1 MTDPITLAFVDCET
15 TGLRPDLSHSVWE
28 LAIIRRGP
36 DEDPDWWE
44 TEHVWQIR
52 PDLNVADP
60 EALEVN
66 DFLRRFRV
74 PPGVDALWF
83 PQEQSEPIPQTFAE
97 AAAQIHRL
105 LDGAYLVGAVPSF
118 DALMLTHFLRGHG
131 LEPAWRHR
139 LVCVENLSAGA
150 LGLPVPQGLR
160 HAAASVGV
168 WVDPEA
174 RHTALG
180 DARVAR
186 EVYDAV
192 MDRVVSPTSAAT
204 GGGDA

>member
-1 MTDPITLAFVDCET
+1 MTEPITLAFVDTET
-15 TGLRPDLSHSVWE
+15 TGLRPELGHSVWE

-52 PDLNVADP
+52 PGLTTADP
-60 EALEVN
+60 EAL
-66 DFLRRFRV
+66 DMCGYHQRFRV
-74 PPGVDALWF
+74 PPGVDTLWF
-83 PQEQSEPIPQTFAE
+83 PQEQREPIPQTFAE

-118 DALMLTHFLRGHG
+118 DALMLTYFLRGHG

-139 LVCVENLSAGA
+139 LVCVENLVAGA
-150 LGLPVPQGLR
+150 THQRIPQGLR
-160 HAAASVGV
+160 EAASQVGV

-174 RHTALG
+174 RHTAMG

-186 EVYDAV
+186 DTYDAV
-192 MDRVVSPTSAAT
+192 MQRAVPPAGVAI
-204 GGGDA
+204 GGGDV